1 MVLVDSN
8 VLIDVVQ
15 YDLTWSD
22 WSAKQLA
29 TARRRGL
36 LVINPII
43 YSEISLSF
51 ESADALE
58 NYISGDDFDRRPLPY
73 KAAFLV
79 GRAFLAYRKQGGQKA
94 MPLPDFYIGAHA
106 QIENLTLLTRDAN
119 RYRTYFPKVK
129 LIAP

>member
-1 MVLVDSN
+1 
-8 VLIDVVQ
+8 
-15 YDLTWSD
+15 
-22 WSAKQLA
+22 
-29 TARRRGL
+29 L